1 MRWLRR
7 SGSSQRVTERV
18 DAIVIGG
25 GVVGAA
31 SAYYLAERG
40 ARVVLLERGE
50 LCSGA
55 SYGNAGW
62 IFPSHGTPLPAPGVI
77 RQALRWLLDP
87 ESPFY
92 VKPRFDLELARWL
105 LGFARA
111 ATAARAL
118 ETLRLNRELSLASL
132 ALCAELAARPGIE
145 FGFARRGLL
154 VLCETES
161 GLADAHHELEVLR
174 ALGGEGRALSPAEVR
189 AHAPRVAGAIAG
201 GVLFPVDAHVQ
212 PARLVKVLAEL
223 AEARGARILTGHE
236 VLLLEREG
244 RRIAR
249 VHTTRGDFAAD
260 EVVLAG
266 GAWSPDL
273 VSALGLRLPVQG
285 AKGYSVTVRCPSDF
299 GETPLMLAETK
310 VFVTPM
316 GEVLRFGGTLE
327 LAGLDL
333 SVNLRRVRAVQR
345 AVARVLPGVEKE
357 PHVETW
363 RGLRPLTPDDRP
375 ILGRPRAFENL
386 VIATG
391 HGMSGISQGAI
402 TGKLVAELVCGERTS
417 LDLLPF
423 SPDRFS

>member
-1 MRWLRR
+1 M
-7 SGSSQRVTERV
+7 SERL

-25 GVVGAA
+25 GVIGAA

-40 ARVVLLERGE
+40 ARVALVERGE

-62 IFPSHGTPLPAPGVI
+62 IFPSHGAPLPGPGVV

-92 VKPRFDLELARWL
+92 VKPRLDLELARWL

-111 ATAARAL
+111 ATAKRAH
-118 ETLRLNRELSLASL
+118 ETMVLNRELSLASL
-132 ALCAELAARPGIE
+132 ELCAELEARPGVD
-145 FGFARRGLL
+145 FGFVRRGLL
-154 VLCETES
+154 VLCETGA
-161 GLADAHHELEVLR
+161 GLDDAHHELEGLR
-174 ALGGEGRALSPAEVR
+174 ALGGEGSPLSAAEV
-189 AHAPRVAGAIAG
+189 AKLAPRVTGPIAG

-212 PARLVKVLAEL
+212 PARLVSALAGL
-223 AEARGARILTGHE
+223 AAERGARILTGHD
-236 VLLLEREG
+236 VLALEREG

-249 VHTTRGDFAAD
+249 VRTTRGALAAG
-260 EVVLAG
+260 EIVIAG
-266 GAWSPDL
+266 GAWSPGL
-273 VSALGLRLPVQG
+273 VRGLGVRLPVQG

-299 GETPLMLAETK
+299 GGTPLMLAESK

-316 GEVLRFGGTLE
+316 ETLLRFGGTLE

-333 SVNLRRVRAVQR
+333 SVNLRRVRAVER
-345 AVARVLPGVEKE
+345 AIARVLPGVEKSE
-357 PHVETW
+357 HVETW

-375 ILGRPRAFENL
+375 ILGRPRALDNV

-391 HGMSGISQGAI
+391 HGMSGISQGVI
-402 TGKLVAELVCGERTS
+402 SGKLVAELCARERTT
-417 LDLLPF
+417 LDVSPF
-423 SPDRFS
+423 SPDRFA